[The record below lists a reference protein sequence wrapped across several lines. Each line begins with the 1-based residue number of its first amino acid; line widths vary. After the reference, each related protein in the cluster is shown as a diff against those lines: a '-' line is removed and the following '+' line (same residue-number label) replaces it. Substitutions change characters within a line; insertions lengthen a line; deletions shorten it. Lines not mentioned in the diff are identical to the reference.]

1 LRLRF
6 GDGLPCSWN
15 DTVTS
20 YKTAIF
26 RQVNKDKPNTHHDAL
41 ELPNGEIVLLTTL
54 LQGQQATILQLPAAP
69 ENPKDQEKPAISRA
83 EQIDWADAIG

>member
-1 LRLRF
+1 MSFAAPVRRWPNW
-6 GDGLPCSWN
+6 PCSWN

-41 ELPNGEIVLLTTL
+41 ELPNGEIVLLTTCYKASRQPFSSCQPRL
-54 LQGQQATILQLPAAP
+54 RPMRSRRSG
-69 ENPKDQEKPAISRA
+69 RA
-83 EQIDWADAIG
+83 EFSAR